1 MNWLKKRKIRKLEKE
16 RERVKKMEKTV
27 DETWTKL
34 LEEWGQAK
42 EPPHLTVGERS
53 TIDDEYAV
61 KSEAFEAITNA
72 LFCRQMELTG
82 QIIDLRLP
90 KGSEENE

>member
-1 MNWLKKRKIRKLEKE
+1 
-16 RERVKKMEKTV
+16 
-27 DETWTKL
+27 
-34 LEEWGQAK
+34 
-42 EPPHLTVGERS
+42 
-53 TIDDEYAV
+53 V